1 MGGAE
6 PRRGCVQ
13 AKGRCGVAAHLVCA
27 RQNLFGFLQA
37 LALPAH
43 LLWQTLE
50 RRHGL
55 GPQTAGRFGEEAVEV
70 EKLNFYGTSS
80 SATIGRLLRR
90 TLVRST
96 SNWDNI

>member
-1 MGGAE
+1 VGGAE
-6 PRRGCVQ
+6 PRGGCVQ
-13 AKGRCGVAAHLVCA
+13 AKGRRHGPSHRHCA

-50 RRHGL
+50 RRYGL

-70 EKLNFYGTSS
+70 AKLIFMGP
-80 SATIGRLLRR
+80 AAVLL
-90 TLVRST
+90 LIVYCVALLYVREGY
-96 SNWDNI
+96 